1 MTLARTLETL
11 TVLGDENRLRLC
23 MLLAERELNVSEL
36 VRVTG
41 LAQSRVSTHLG
52 RLRDAGIVQDRKDGA
67 QSFYALAV
75 DSAPTL
81 THVLEEARQAE
92 DATLLGDRERLAE
105 LDAERRAG
113 RDTYS
118 PGRTWQSLAVGIAAL
133 LDLGDV
139 LDVGSGDASA
149 ARMIAP
155 HCRSLT
161 CIDSSPRAIE
171 AAAERLSEHAHVITQ
186 LADAEALP
194 FAEGSFDT
202 VLVFHTLTFTERP
215 ARAIAECTR
224 VLRPGGRLVVLCLD
238 RHRPEDVAARYGER
252 HPGLSPSEVRAL
264 LTEAHLSVR
273 TAEVASR
280 ESKKPHL
287 QVVLAVAEKP
297 ASRTSAPARSPS
309 PPSKKK
315 NRA

>member
-1 MTLARTLETL
+1 MFAVTLARTLETL
-11 TVLGDENRLRLC
+11 AVLGDENRLRLC
-23 MLLAERELNVSEL
+23 MLLAARELNVSEL

-52 RLRDAGIVQDRKDGA
+52 RLREAGIVQDRKDGA
-67 QSFYALAV
+67 QSFYALAQGA
-75 DSAPTL
+75 APTL
-81 THVLEEARQAE
+81 THVLDEAREAK
-92 DATLLGDRERLAE
+92 DATLLGDQERLAE

-161 CIDSSPRAIE
+161 CIDSNQRVIE
-171 AAAERLSEHAHVITQ
+171 AARERLAGHAHVATQ

-194 FAEGSFDT
+194 FAAGSFDT
-202 VLVFHTLTFTERP
+202 VLVFHTLTFTEHP
-215 ARAIAECTR
+215 ARAIAECAR

-238 RHRPEDVAARYGER
+238 RHRPEDVATRYGER
-252 HPGLSPSEVRAL
+252 HPGLSPSEVRSL
-264 LTEAHLSVR
+264 LTDAGLSVR

-280 ESKKPHL
+280 ESKKPHF
-287 QVVLAVAEKP
+287 QVVLAVAEK
-297 ASRTSAPARSPS
+297 SAEKAARPPS
-309 PPSKKK
+309 PPWKKRT
-315 NRA
+315 RA